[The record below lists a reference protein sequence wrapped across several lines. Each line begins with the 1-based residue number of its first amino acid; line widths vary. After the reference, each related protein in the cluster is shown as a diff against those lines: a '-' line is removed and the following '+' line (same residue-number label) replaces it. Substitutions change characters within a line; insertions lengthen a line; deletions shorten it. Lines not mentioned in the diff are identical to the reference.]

1 VFHLGRLL
9 PYLQTLHYTG
19 MVCKGRTPLDYYEKF
34 LTYVRKSFKLLALG
48 KSLAYFITGLVKKK
62 KFITLTSGPNVTKHF
77 LFVIYE
83 FQHEARVFVPGEL

>member
-1 VFHLGRLL
+1 
-9 PYLQTLHYTG
+9 
-19 MVCKGRTPLDYYEKF
+19 
-34 LTYVRKSFKLLALG
+34 LAPG
-48 KSLAYFITGLVKKK
+48 KTQAYFVTGLVTKK